1 MEHLTVEQLIDLLR
15 ELPNQNALV
24 IGEGC
29 DCYNPVVGVSTTGD
43 PGSAYFRVVINVD
56 V

>member
-1 MEHLTVEQLIDLLR
+1 MEQLTVEQLIDLLR
-15 ELPNQNALV
+15 ELPDQNALV

-29 DCYNPVVGVSTTGD
+29 DCYNAVTGVSTTGD
-43 PGSAYFRVVINVD
+43 GDTKYFRVVINVD

>member
-1 MEHLTVEQLIDLLR
+1 MEHLTVEQLIALLQ

-29 DCYNPVVGVSTTGD
+29 DCYNAVTGVSTSGD
-43 PGSAYFRVVINVD
+43 PDSRNFRVVINVD